1 MSRTQ
6 VFYAEGGEYLS
17 KAHNRASVGN
27 IALGGELNHT
37 TLFGGQQTAE
47 EELPYMFV
55 SDQVSGA
62 NGELVSETALDIERR
77 DIDGITMIFDPAGGT
92 HPQRVDLWMYSMTQ
106 PNFENVLK
114 SQSFERDMRTR
125 VSESGLQY
133 NTMFDAATGE
143 KITRAGFVTTGLIFT
158 ELFAS
163 GVVIR
168 TRGIDWNVG
177 NRAFIGVNVYARTM
191 SGNAYAPIWRKFAS
205 VENLMKSA
213 TEYGAI
219 TIDANGNAEISISPV
234 LSASFI
240 ELCVSADSIASE
252 DDVIITVGQPIT
264 YGEDQ
269 TEEPTES
276 FASKAAFPI
285 ESAVQF
291 LDYRVKNVSRIEME
305 FHGTN
310 APYVRHKLTS
320 IYAGEMMLYDTD
332 SIVSCDIIEQID
344 PIAETIPTGTCD
356 LVLFSDVGIRYNPSV
371 RQRLEVY
378 RDGDLRG
385 VYFVDNVTKSGGR
398 RYTINAHGWTG
409 ELGKYT
415 FYGDVYKDVYL
426 TGLVGEIFA
435 AAGMPYTI
443 DTDTIPIKVVSGYIP
458 ITDCKTALRMLLF
471 SVGAYVDANRMAC
484 PHVRG
489 FDVDDR
495 YTDADVTDVLIGE
508 KITEQNSVAS
518 IELTARTYTDQ
529 YDTAQTQTP
538 TRKVYSWEDYGKG
551 YKPIVIIP
559 SEPSVVWRTDSNI
572 ALMIGSTATRILWDG
587 TLSYLYTDDQ
597 GNQYYSDKWAVSLY
611 PYNVRETAYSVTAQ
625 GLIGASIRYDN
636 TMMAPENIET
646 IGARCLA
653 WYMRG
658 SVLDVG
664 IAADVQVGKNISV
677 VLSYGEE
684 FSGTVTQIRYSAVGN
699 RMIQEVVLR
708 GFDNGSYARRL

>member
-17 KAHNRASVGN
+17 KTHNRASVGN

-55 SDQVSGA
+55 SDQVSDA
-62 NGELVSETALDIERR
+62 NGELISETALDIERR
-77 DIDGITMIFDPAGGT
+77 DIDGMTMIFDPAGGT

-114 SQSFERDMRTR
+114 SQSYEHDMKTR
-125 VSESGLQY
+125 VSESGLKY

-143 KITRAGFVTTGLIFT
+143 KITRAGYVTTGLIFT
-158 ELFAS
+158 ELYAS

-168 TRGIDWNVG
+168 TRGIDWRAG
-177 NRAFIGVNVYARTM
+177 NRAIIGVNAYSRTR
-191 SGNAYAPIWRKFAS
+191 SGNAYAPVWRKFAS
-205 VENLMKSA
+205 VENMEQSQ
-213 TEYGAI
+213 TEYGTIA
-219 TIDANGNAEISISPV
+219 IDANGNAEISVSPV
-234 LSASFI
+234 LSAIFI
-240 ELCVSADSIASE
+240 ELCVSADGIASE
-252 DDVIITVGQPIT
+252 DDVIITIGQPIT

-269 TEEPTES
+269 TDEPTEA
-276 FASKAAFPI
+276 FASKASFPV
-285 ESAVQF
+285 ESSVQF
-291 LDYRVKNVSRIEME
+291 LDYRVKNVSRIEMV
-305 FHGTN
+305 FRNVN
-310 APYVRHKLTS
+310 APYVRHKLTT
-320 IYAGEMMLYDTD
+320 IFAGEMILYDTD

-344 PIAETIPTGTCD
+344 PISETIPTGTCD
-356 LVLFSDVGIRYNPSV
+356 LVLFSDEGIRYNPSV

-378 RDGDLRG
+378 RDGNLRG

-426 TGLVGEIFA
+426 SGLVSEIFA

-443 DTDTIPIKVVSGYIP
+443 DTDTIPIKIVSGYIP

-471 SVGAYVDANRMAC
+471 AAGAYVDANRRTC

-489 FDVDDR
+489 LDVDDR
-495 YTDADVTDVLIGE
+495 YTDTMIDNALIGE
-508 KITEQNSVAS
+508 KITEQSRVSA
-518 IELTARTYTDQ
+518 IEMTARTYTDQ
-529 YDTAQTQTP
+529 YDAGNTHVP
-538 TRKVYSWEDYGKG
+538 TWKVYSSEEYGKG
-551 YKPIVIIP
+551 YKPIVILP
-559 SEPSVVWRTDSNI
+559 SEPSVVWRNDSSI
-572 ALMIGSTATRILWDG
+572 GLMTGSTATRILWDG
-587 TLSYLYTDDQ
+587 TLYYAHVDDQ
-597 GNQYYSDKWAVSLY
+597 GNQYYSNDWAVSLY
-611 PYNVRETAYSVTAQ
+611 PYIVRETAYSVTVQ
-625 GLIGASIRYDN
+625 GQSGASIRYDN
-636 TMMAPENIET
+636 TMMSPKNIEEV
-646 IGARCLA
+646 GARCLA

-708 GFDNGSYARRL
+708 GFDNGPYARRL